1 VNLDLGV
8 SGATIS
14 VEGNDFSVIET
25 VLKVLDC
32 FVELKAFNSLGDV
45 IAVLVMSSQVSNSAT
60 SGYKKRKELEC
71 FDKMSN

>member
-1 VNLDLGV
+1 
-8 SGATIS
+8 
-14 VEGNDFSVIET
+14 